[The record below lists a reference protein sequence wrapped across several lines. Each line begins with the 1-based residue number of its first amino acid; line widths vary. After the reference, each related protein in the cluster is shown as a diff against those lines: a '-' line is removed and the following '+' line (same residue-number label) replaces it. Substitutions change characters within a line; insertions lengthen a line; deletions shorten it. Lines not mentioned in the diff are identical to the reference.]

1 MKKNYKWFIVIA
13 IVGFTAIAAWRIIT
27 FAQARAEY
35 IKDNKWKQD
44 FEVTY
49 EWIEGSDVSQYSS
62 AYEVLMAYANNE
74 FVLPYRKYT
83 IKNLTNNSLKN
94 VVAIFEFKLYLEE
107 PFEYR
112 EKLGLG
118 GYMQQ
123 GETVICEISDSLVA
137 VAAEFNGIDDETDT
151 VESVKLLRIEYEVDQ

>member
-1 MKKNYKWFIVIA
+1 MIKNRKLIVILVIACVA
-13 IVGFTAIAAWRIIT
+13 ILAIWRITT
-27 FAQARAEY
+27 FAIERAEY
-35 IKDNKWKQD
+35 IKANQWKQD

-49 EWIEGSDVSQYSS
+49 EWVEGSDVSQYSS

-123 GETVICEISDSLVA
+123 GETVICEISDSLVE
-137 VAAEFNGIDDETDT
+137 VAAEFNGIDDETAI